1 MERQCNLRVRIEYG
15 EAKAD
20 FEGNVDQVFESILR
34 FLTEIHPNLA
44 ILQKIV
50 YTPNLTRL
58 AEELAGLVEIT
69 SAGPILVSELDLPAK
84 QAACIALLGAYAG
97 NKLGKT
103 PKSALSPTELARVTG
118 KARKT
123 ISNEMPRLIYEGLV
137 ERTTE
142 REYQITILG
151 IRKTEDIIC
160 ELRST

>member
-1 MERQCNLRVRIEYG
+1 MERQSDLRVHIEYG

-20 FEGNVDQVFESILR
+20 FEGDVDQVFESIVR
-34 FLTEIHPNLA
+34 FLTEIQPNLA

-58 AEELAGLVEIT
+58 TEELAGLVEIT
-69 SAGPILVSELDLPAK
+69 SAGPILVSEPDLPTK

-103 PKSALSPTELARVTG
+103 PKSALSSTELASVTG

-123 ISNEMPRLIYEGLV
+123 ISNEMPRLISEGLV

-151 IRKTEDIIC
+151 IRKTEDTIC